1 MSASTID
8 PGSAGP
14 QLGGST
20 AGAVLAPT
28 PDEKAD
34 CTVVVVTYN
43 SAAHISALLD
53 SLPAAAGHLQIRCVV
68 VDNGSR
74 DGTID
79 MLRTRRDVTLI
90 ETGRNLGYAGAINV
104 ARARLDLHSSV
115 LILNPDVELGP
126 GAIVRLNDTLE
137 EPGVGVAVPMLLNED
152 GSRFF
157 TLRREPSLTRALG
170 DALFGAHFPSRPGWL
185 SETIYADR
193 AYDRPTDVAWS
204 TGAALLIS
212 SDCNATV
219 GVWDSDRFFLYSEET
234 DFFARA
240 WRCGYRV
247 RYVPSAIARHEGGA
261 SGRSASLA
269 ALLAVNRIR
278 YYEKYHGRG
287 ASFVF
292 RCAVAL
298 ACLLRSY
305 TPEGRAAL
313 CRVSRRSRW
322 ARLPA
327 GSED

>member
-115 LILNPDVELGP
+115 
-126 GAIVRLNDTLE
+126 
-137 EPGVGVAVPMLLNED
+137 
-152 GSRFF
+152 
-157 TLRREPSLTRALG
+157 
-170 DALFGAHFPSRPGWL
+170 
-185 SETIYADR
+185 
-193 AYDRPTDVAWS
+193 
-204 TGAALLIS
+204 
-212 SDCNATV
+212 
-219 GVWDSDRFFLYSEET
+219 
-234 DFFARA
+234 
-240 WRCGYRV
+240 
-247 RYVPSAIARHEGGA
+247 
-261 SGRSASLA
+261 
-269 ALLAVNRIR
+269 
-278 YYEKYHGRG
+278 
-287 ASFVF
+287 
-292 RCAVAL
+292 
-298 ACLLRSY
+298 
-305 TPEGRAAL
+305 
-313 CRVSRRSRW
+313 
-322 ARLPA
+322 
-327 GSED
+327 